1 MLTISRAVHLQV
13 ETKKDAAR
21 VIAVLARCVA
31 ATTEREIAPADVR
44 AALEE
49 EACAALRAMTNGAP
63 SIGDLER
70 ARGARRGVLRR
81 IGEVIAAIP
90 GDKRDPEEEYQ
101 AARYVREVLR

>member
-31 ATTEREIAPADVR
+31 ATTEREIAPVDVR

-49 EACAALRAMTNGAP
+49 EACAALRAMTNG
-63 SIGDLER
+63 R
-70 ARGARRGVLRR
+70 LRS
-81 IGEVIAAIP
+81 
-90 GDKRDPEEEYQ
+90 
-101 AARYVREVLR
+101 